1 MGPYP
6 ANPEPKG
13 GVATR
18 KANFLEYLRV
28 AKVFWIIRPSQYLGS
43 SRPRGRHGQAT
54 CKMHINSALAGA

>member
-28 AKVFWIIRPSQYLGS
+28 AKVFWISYDRANTLEARDRAVAMVKPHA
-43 SRPRGRHGQAT
+43 RCT
-54 CKMHINSALAGA
+54 